1 MGSPFDQNTE
11 QEPSSQ
17 QSYER
22 NLSRD
27 YAPSERAKV
36 RALDQRAAFNE
47 ATLKQR
53 AEIAGA
59 NAEIAKSRLG
69 LADQRAGIDQ
79 IRIQIA
85 EEKAELANNDSKAK
99 AMRELTVTREAN
111 GFLRDAIGMDPNK
124 LEFDE
129 QYQKMLAG
137 YQNAPESK
145 AVQEWITAHVPIAKS
160 RKERE
165 DLIAKEKRATDEKI
179 AAGKRAA
186 DAAETERTRLQ
197 KIAKDIPISQVVSDG
212 VTYKK
217 PDLPKPKEEIPDTY
231 VKYAADLAA
240 ARKSLG
246 IPVASDPEKQIP
258 LPFDIQKQF
267 EARGTAL
274 TKDKATLPPTEQPQA
289 TVGNP
294 SGMPTPAAP
303 AAPSVEPA
311 APAAPGGTS
320 RAVIENEVISRNAF
334 LESQRRYPALRDK
347 DSAENIEYIRA
358 YRNLRG
364 FGATEFFSNPEWPIV
379 LAEELAKRDGWK
391 RSDKPAGKTDSITP
405 EEYNAPRPVVTES
418 KQYASEEDARKNG
431 AKAGDIIILIN
442 PATGKPGRARLD

>member
-1 MGSPFDQNTE
+1 MKSPFDQNAE

-17 QSYER
+17 QSYEK

-53 AEIAGA
+53 AEAAGA
-59 NAEIAKSRLG
+59 NAEIARSRLG
-69 LADQRAGIDQ
+69 LTEQRMGLVDIQ
-79 IRIQIA
+79 SQIA
-85 EEKAELANNDSKAK
+85 QEKAELANNDSKAK

-124 LEFDE
+124 PEFDE

-179 AAGKRAA
+179 ATEGRAA
-186 DAAETERTRLQ
+186 DAAATERTRLQ
-197 KIAKDIPISQVVSDG
+197 GIAKDIPISQVVSDG

-231 VKYAADLAA
+231 VKYNADLAA

-246 IPVASDPEKQIP
+246 IPVAQNPEEQIP

-274 TKDKATLPPTEQPQA
+274 TKGKATLPTTEQPQA
-289 TVGNP
+289 PVGNP
-294 SGMPTPAAP
+294 NSMPAPAAP
-303 AAPSVEPA
+303 AA
-311 APAAPGGTS
+311 
-320 RAVIENEVISRNAF
+320 
-334 LESQRRYPALRDK
+334 
-347 DSAENIEYIRA
+347 AE
-358 YRNLRG
+358 L
-364 FGATEFFSNPEWPIV
+364 
-379 LAEELAKRDGWK
+379 
-391 RSDKPAGKTDSITP
+391 
-405 EEYNAPRPVVTES
+405 

-442 PATGKPGRARLD
+442 PKTGKPGRARLD